1 MALIPRFLNVSALL
15 AAGPV
20 VLPNLGLPTGTQEGP
35 RMTWDIT
42 SDLTPTPNQG
52 TIDLYNIGP
61 ILAHSIKE
69 TWEASMI
76 AAPGSFKVLLSIGWE
91 GLVGLVATMDPY
103 DILPELPE
111 GDVDTIT
118 RIVAGDG
125 GVGLRDGTIGIS
137 LAAGDFTQMIQVIA
151 LSLKTA
157 IEPASL
163 AVFQAAAAAAP
174 VKIFESFTMYGDPK
188 EIMDQLMESL
198 GLQWW
203 VLNSSIVMT
212 PSGAPIAGP
221 PVVLSPQTG
230 LLSWSPQSD
239 GSIKAQAMA
248 DVAVIPGVALT
259 LVNRLGVPIA
269 DGVYRAFRVRY
280 VGDTD
285 SDSRM
290 TILAKKALVGF

>member
-1 MALIPRFLNVSALL
+1 MVLIPRFLNVSAVL
-15 AAGPV
+15 AAPPV
-20 VLPNLGLPTGTQEGP
+20 VLPTLGLPTGTQEGP

-42 SDLTPTPNQG
+42 TDLTPTPNQG
-52 TIDLYNIGP
+52 TIDVYNLGP
-61 ILAHSIKE
+61 LLAHSLKE
-69 TWEASMI
+69 TWEATMI
-76 AAPGSFKVLLSIGWE
+76 AAPGTYKVLLSIGWE

-103 DILPELPE
+103 EIMPEHPM
-111 GDVDTIT
+111 GDVDTVT
-118 RIVAGDG
+118 RIIAGDG
-125 GVGLRDGTIGIS
+125 GIGLRDGTIGVS
-137 LAAGDFTQMIQVIA
+137 LAVGDFSQMLAVIA
-151 LSLKTA
+151 VSLKAA

-163 AVFQAAAAAAP
+163 AVFQAAAASAP
-174 VKIFESFTMYGDPK
+174 VQIFESFTMYGDPK

-212 PSGAPIAGP
+212 PSGLPIAGP
-221 PVVLSPQTG
+221 PVVLAPQTG
-230 LLSWSPQSD
+230 LLTWSQEAD
-239 GSIKAQAMA
+239 GSIKAEAMA

-259 LVNRLGVPIA
+259 LLNRFGIPIA

-290 TILAKKALVGF
+290 TILAKKALIGF